1 MDLFLVLHIFSFKI
15 LITALE
21 IVPLLYSPVG
31 RSENVIMCIFRG
43 SGMENQVACDF
54 KCVDCCIVS
63 ATP

>member
-31 RSENVIMCIFRG
+31 RNENVIMYVYF
-43 SGMENQVACDF
+43 
-54 KCVDCCIVS
+54 
-63 ATP
+63 